1 MCPVVLQVSDDEERM
16 SVGSRGSF
24 RVSITATSEWILIRK
39 LSLDLQLYVFLLCV
53 TTEHQTQRSE
63 IHIIR

>member
-1 MCPVVLQVSDDEERM
+1 M
-16 SVGSRGSF
+16 GSRGSF